1 MLFVGDDWAE
11 DHHDIE
17 VQDEQ
22 GRVLARA
29 RVPEGI
35 AGITRLHA
43 LIGQFAGPDT
53 GPAEVAVGIE
63 TDRGLWVTALRA
75 AGYTVYAINPRQV
88 ARYRER
94 HGTSG
99 AKSDKGDSHT
109 LADMVRTDSHQLR
122 PVAGDS
128 PEAGALKVAARAHQ
142 TLIWERSRHLL
153 RLRAALR
160 EYFPAALEAF
170 DDLAAPDTLE
180 LLARAPDPASAARLT
195 AGQITAALTRAR
207 RRGIPAKTAAIAAAL
222 RGEQMRQPQPL
233 AEAYAATVR
242 SLTVIIAAL
251 GGEIATMEG
260 QVTACFRRHPDAAVY
275 LSQPGIGEILGARE
289 LGEFGD
295 DPHRYATAKARK
307 NYAATSPVTR
317 QSGKKKIV
325 MARFIR
331 NDRLADALHRQAQ
344 SALIS
349 SPGARAYYDEQRD
362 TRPGPR
368 RRAAGTVQPAGRD
381 SARLPE
387 DRHPL
392 RRGNRMVTPRETCR
406 SRLTSKVQ
414 GCLCSRCGVRKRGQA
429 GTCPLAAPARR
440 ELPPP
445 RSLPGHHHGRAWL
458 LCPRLAGRNPA

>member
-1 MLFVGDDWAE
+1 VLFVGDDWAE

-43 LIGQFAGPDT
+43 LIGQFADPDT

-94 HGTSG
+94 QGTSG
-99 AKSDKGDSHT
+99 AKSDKGDSHI

-128 PEAGALKVAARAHQ
+128 PEAEAIKVAARAHQ

-160 EYFPAALEAF
+160 EYFPGALDAF

-180 LLARAPDPASAARLT
+180 LLAMAPDPASAAALT
-195 AGQITAALTRAR
+195 SGQITTALTRAR
-207 RRGIPAKTAAIAAAL
+207 RRGIPAKAAAIAAAL

-251 GGEIATMEG
+251 GGEIAAMER
-260 QVTACFRRHPDAAVY
+260 QVTACFRRHPDAAIY
-275 LSQPGIGEILGARE
+275 LSQPGLAEVLGARE

-295 DPHRYATAKARK
+295 DPDRYASAKARK

-344 SALIS
+344 SALRA

-362 TRPGPR
+362 RGLDHDAGL
-368 RRAAGTVQPAGRD
+368 RAL
-381 SARLPE
+381 SNRLVGI
-387 DRHPL
+387 L
-392 RRGNRMVTPRETCR
+392 
-406 SRLTSKVQ
+406 
-414 GCLCSRCGVRKRGQA
+414 
-429 GTCPLAAPARR
+429 
-440 ELPPP
+440 
-445 RSLPGHHHGRAWL
+445 HGRLKTGTLYDEATAWSHRVKL
-458 LCPRLAGRNPA
+458 SGAA

>member
-22 GRVLARA
+22 GQVLARA
-29 RVPEGI
+29 RLPEGI

-43 LIGQFAGPDT
+43 LIGQVAGPDT
-53 GPAEVAVGIE
+53 EPGEVAVGIE
-63 TDRGLWVTALRA
+63 TDRGLWVTALGA

-99 AKSDKGDSHT
+99 AKSDKADAHT
-109 LADMVRTDSHQLR
+109 MADMVRTDSHQLR

-128 PEAGALKVAARAHQ
+128 AEAEAIKVAARAHQ

-160 EYFPAALEAF
+160 DYFPAALEAF
-170 DDLAAPDTLE
+170 DDLAAADTLE
-180 LLARAPDPASAARLT
+180 LLAKAPDPASAARLP
-195 AGQITAALTRAR
+195 ASQVTAALKRAR
-207 RRGIPAKTAAIAAAL
+207 RRGIPARAAAITAAL
-222 RGEQMRQPQPL
+222 RSEQLHHPQPL

-242 SLTVIIAAL
+242 SLTVIITAL
-251 GGEIATMEG
+251 NGEIGKMEC
-260 QVTACFRRHPDAAVY
+260 QVTACFRGHPHAAIY
-275 LSQPGIGEILGARE
+275 LSQPGTGEILGARE

-295 DPHRYATAKARK
+295 DPHRYASAKARK

-331 NDRLADALHRQAQ
+331 NGRLADALHRQAQ
-344 SALIS
+344 SALRA

-362 TRPGPR
+362 RGLDHDAAL
-368 RRAAGTVQPAGRD
+368 RAL
-381 SARLPE
+381 SNRLVGIL
-387 DRHPL
+387 H
-392 RRGNRMVTPRETCR
+392 
-406 SRLTSKVQ
+406 
-414 GCLCSRCGVRKRGQA
+414 GCLKT
-429 GTCPLAAPARR
+429 GTLYDEATAWSHRVKLSGAA
-440 ELPPP
+440 
-445 RSLPGHHHGRAWL
+445 
-458 LCPRLAGRNPA
+458 

>member
-1 MLFVGDDWAE
+1 VPFTSSGRSCLRPRYAPL
-11 DHHDIE
+11 
-17 VQDEQ
+17 
-22 GRVLARA
+22 RVLARA
-29 RVPEGI
+29 RLPEGI
-35 AGITRLHA
+35 AGVTRLHA
-43 LIGQFAGPDT
+43 LIGQFAGPDAEP
-53 GPAEVAVGIE
+53 GEVAVGIE

-99 AKSDKGDSHT
+99 AKSDKGDAHT

-128 PEAGALKVAARAHQ
+128 AEAEALKVAARAHQ

-170 DDLAAPDTLE
+170 DDLAAPDALE

-195 AGQITAALTRAR
+195 SGQITAALTRAR
-207 RRGIPAKTAAIAAAL
+207 RRGIPAKAAAIAAAL

-251 GGEIATMEG
+251 GGEIGRMEG
-260 QVTACFRRHPDAAVY
+260 QVTACFRRHPDAAIY
-275 LSQPGIGEILGARE
+275 LSQPGIGEILGARQ

-362 TRPGPR
+362 RGLDHDAAL
-368 RRAAGTVQPAGRD
+368 RAL
-381 SARLPE
+381 SNRLVGIL
-387 DRHPL
+387 H
-392 RRGNRMVTPRETCR
+392 
-406 SRLTSKVQ
+406 
-414 GCLCSRCGVRKRGQA
+414 GCLKTGA
-429 GTCPLAAPARR
+429 LYDEAT
-440 ELPPP
+440 
-445 RSLPGHHHGRAWL
+445 AWSH
-458 LCPRLAGRNPA
+458 RVKLAGAA

>member
-29 RVPEGI
+29 RLPEGI

-53 GPAEVAVGIE
+53 EPGEVAVGIE
-63 TDRGLWVTALRA
+63 TDRGLWVTALCA

-99 AKSDKGDSHT
+99 AKSDKGDAHT
-109 LADMVRTDSHQLR
+109 MTDMVRTDSHQLR

-128 PEAGALKVAARAHQ
+128 PEAEAIKVAARAHQ

-153 RLRAALR
+153 RMRAALR

-170 DDLAAPDTLE
+170 DDLAAADTLE
-180 LLARAPDPASAARLT
+180 LLATAPEPASAARLT
-195 AGQITAALTRAR
+195 TSQITAALKRAR
-207 RRGIPAKTAAIAAAL
+207 RRGIPAKAAAIAVAL
-222 RGEQMRQPQPL
+222 RSEQLRQPESI
-233 AEAYAATVR
+233 ADVYAATVR

-251 GGEIATMEG
+251 NGEIANMER
-260 QVTACFRRHPDAAVY
+260 QVTACFRGHPEAAIY

-295 DPHRYATAKARK
+295 DPHRYASAKARK

-344 SALIS
+344 SALRA

-362 TRPGPR
+362 RGLDHDAAL
-368 RRAAGTVQPAGRD
+368 RAL
-381 SARLPE
+381 SNRLVGIL
-387 DRHPL
+387 H
-392 RRGNRMVTPRETCR
+392 
-406 SRLTSKVQ
+406 
-414 GCLCSRCGVRKRGQA
+414 GCLKTGA
-429 GTCPLAAPARR
+429 LYDEAT
-440 ELPPP
+440 
-445 RSLPGHHHGRAWL
+445 AWSH
-458 LCPRLAGRNPA
+458 RVKLAGAA